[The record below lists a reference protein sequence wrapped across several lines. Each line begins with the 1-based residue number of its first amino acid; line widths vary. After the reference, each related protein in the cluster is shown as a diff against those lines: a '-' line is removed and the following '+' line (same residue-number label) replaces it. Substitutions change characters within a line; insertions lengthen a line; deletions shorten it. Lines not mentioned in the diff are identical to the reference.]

1 MPKHQIPFLLL
12 IAVTAVARAGI
23 TAAVP
28 GNVLWDKAPEQWT
41 LADVFRIL
49 QNSPWSP
56 SKFSLEANY
65 TQRHTDA
72 QSKVVSDSPVSAQNT
87 GAVPGVT
94 FTLSHPLPQVTVLWW
109 SCKVLT
115 KCLPES
121 GKDCRFFRPVHTDAS
136 VVVPKYGMHT
146 AWKGPS

>member
-1 MPKHQIPFLLL
+1 MPKRQIPFLPL
-12 IAVTAVARAGI
+12 IAITAVALAGI

-28 GNVLWDKAPEQWT
+28 ANVPWDKAPEQWT

-87 GAVPGVT
+87 GVVPGVT
-94 FTLSHPLPQVTVLWW
+94 FTRRHPMPEVRGQWW
-109 SCKVLT
+109 SVKTIRRVEGL
-115 KCLPES
+115 
-121 GKDCRFFRPVHTDAS
+121 
-136 VVVPKYGMHT
+136 
-146 AWKGPS
+146 